1 MWGAAPKSF
10 DEQVTHMKRAA
21 FSASLAGLA
30 ILILFGLSAA
40 DAGAEIVEFDLDE
53 VVNAIKQEIETVR
66 AEESL
71 PPRLVIENIEI
82 YLAVF
87 TREEMN
93 RNTSVKV
100 GGYSGDPTTGSV
112 AGTRQ
117 NLSFILVPSG
127 EPETR
132 KYAKRGLVQAIQRV
146 VFDLKNSLNE
156 PPNFE
161 LTTFTF
167 NLEFGLQRSTDG
179 GISFDLVNLS
189 PLRSKGLTHRIFV
202 RMVVAD

>member
-1 MWGAAPKSF
+1 
-10 DEQVTHMKRAA
+10 MKKAA
-21 FSASLAGLA
+21 FPSIIVGVVII
-30 ILILFGLSAA
+30 ILLGLSVT
-40 DAGAEIVEFDLDE
+40 DAGAEIVEFNLDE

-66 AEESL
+66 ADESL
-71 PPRLVIENIEI
+71 PPRLFIDNIEI

-93 RNTSVKV
+93 RSTSVKV
-100 GGYSGDPTTGSV
+100 GGYSGDPATGTVS
-112 AGTRQ
+112 GTRQ

-132 KYAKRGLVQAIQRV
+132 KYPKRGLAQAIQRV
-146 VFDLKNSLNE
+146 VFDLKHSLNE

-167 NLEFGLQRSTDG
+167 NLEFGLQKNTDG

-189 PLRSKGLTHRIFV
+189 PLRSKGLTHRIFI
-202 RMVVAD
+202 RMAVAE